1 MLMEFKIYTIQ
12 SKNGQSSRK
21 DKIISSLDEDDL
33 RELLNY
39 DIEIISCEN
48 YKGKINL
55 WNQRLKEQKE
65 YIALNVW
72 L

>member
-1 MLMEFKIYTIQ
+1 MMEFKIYTIQ

-55 WNQRLKEQKE
+55 
-65 YIALNVW
+65 
-72 L
+72 